1 MSHPRGLLLVLI
13 LTLALPLAACDS
25 GGGGSD
31 AGLGDGSV
39 PMGAD
44 TDGDSI
50 PDEVEGFAERV
61 DTDGD
66 GTPDYQDTDSDG
78 DGIPDRDEA
87 GDDGT
92 MPRDSDLDGTP
103 DFQDTD
109 SDNNGYPD
117 AEEGTGDFD
126 LDGIPDYADVDDDND
141 LARDRDELDG
151 VLDPPL
157 DTDGD
162 GFPNYRDPDSD
173 DDLIQDGDEF
183 GADTDGDGLQDQEDL
198 DSDNDGIP
206 DDVEAGDADVFSVP
220 IDSDDDGVPDFR
232 DPDSDNDGLSDRF
245 EDEAGLDWRLADT
258 DMDGVDDLVETA
270 AGTDPLDDA
279 DSPRTRGDFVFIVD
293 YEEPPDPTR
302 DTLDFATSIQN
313 ADVYFLMDETG
324 SMGGSI
330 DSLASGIADLIT
342 RVRAVIPNSWFGL
355 GGFRDYPT
363 GGYGSTTDK
372 AYEHYLDM
380 TDDTAV
386 AMGAA
391 GGVYEPSGGADGAE
405 SHGQA
410 IWAAV
415 TGGELF
421 SVPSRADNDMFGEC
435 PAERFGYPCFR
446 DDAVP
451 IIVLISDIYMHNGP
465 DVGSGSTYDYTGVTP
480 EPISYDEMI
489 RVAVE
494 NRVRVTGIIQGSG
507 FGDTQAVFDRVAT
520 DTDAVDDMGVPL
532 VENFMGGTI
541 SDAVVRNIQTLA
553 EQSRLDVTAEFRD
566 DPSDAVDTEAAFFDH
581 LEANPM
587 GNRVRGCQARVAE
600 DRDGD
605 GILDTFPN
613 VRTDDRVC
621 FDVYPRM
628 NTTVERT
635 EDPQLFRAT
644 VAVIG
649 DGFTE
654 LDSRNVF
661 FLVPPEPPEII
672 IIE

>member
-1 MSHPRGLLLVLI
+1 MAHPRGSFLAFVILISVL
-13 LTLALPLAACDS
+13 TALAGCES
-25 GGGGSD
+25 GGGGD
-31 AGLGDGSV
+31 AGADGQV
-39 PMGAD
+39 PIGAD
-44 TDGDSI
+44 SDNDGI
-50 PDEVEGFAERV
+50 PDDVEGRADRR

-66 GTPDYQDTDSDG
+66 GVLDYLDPDSDG
-78 DGIPDRDEA
+78 DGILDRDEA
-87 GDDGT
+87 GNDGT
-92 MPRDSDLDGTP
+92 MPRDSDLDGMP
-103 DFQDTD
+103 DYVDTD
-109 SDNNGYPD
+109 SDNNGFPD
-117 AEEGTGDFD
+117 DVDGTADFD
-126 LDGIPDYADVDDDND
+126 LDGIPDYADTDDDND
-141 LARDRDELDG
+141 LARDRDELQG
-151 VLDPPL
+151 VLDPPI

-162 GFPNYRDPDSD
+162 GRPNYHDPDSD
-173 DDLIQDGDEF
+173 DDLILDGDEF

-206 DDVEAGDADVFSVP
+206 DDVEAGDADVFSEPV
-220 IDSDDDGVPDFR
+220 DSDGDTVPDFR

-245 EDEAGLDWRLADT
+245 EHENGTSPTLADT
-258 DMDGVDDLVETA
+258 DGDGVDDLVETA
-270 AGTDPLDDA
+270 AGTDPLDDSV
-279 DSPRTRGDFVFIVD
+279 SPRTRGDFVFVVD
-293 YEEPPDPTR
+293 YEESPDPTR

-330 DSLASGIADLIT
+330 SSLASGIADLIS

-363 GGYGSTTDK
+363 GGYGSGGDLP
-372 AYEHYLDM
+372 YEHYLDM
-380 TDDTAV
+380 TDDTAS

-391 GGVYEPSGGADGAE
+391 GGVYEPSGGSDGAE

-410 IWAAV
+410 IWAAI
-415 TGGELF
+415 TGDALF
-421 SVPSRADNDMFGEC
+421 SIQSRHDNPLFEDC

-465 DVGSGSTYDYTGVTP
+465 GGSNAYSGITP
-480 EPISYDEMI
+480 EPISYDEMV

-507 FGDTQAVFDRVAT
+507 FGTTQTEFEQLAT
-520 DTDAVDDMGVPL
+520 DTRAVDDMGTPL
-532 VENFMGGTI
+532 VENFTGGTI

-600 DRDGD
+600 DRDMD
-605 GILDTFPN
+605 GVLDTFPN

-628 NTTVERT
+628 NTTIERT
-635 EDPQLFRAT
+635 DDPQLFRAT

-654 LDSRNVF
+654 LDSRDVY
-661 FLVPPEPPEII
+661 FLVPPRPPEII

>member
-1 MSHPRGLLLVLI
+1 MSQSRAVPLTLSLLLSLS
-13 LTLALPLAACDS
+13 LCTACDN
-25 GGGGSD
+25 GGGGAD
-31 AGLGDGSV
+31 AGADGSV
-39 PMGAD
+39 PIGA
-44 TDGDSI
+44 
-50 PDEVEGFAERV
+50 
-61 DTDGD
+61 
-66 GTPDYQDTDSDG
+66 DSDG
-78 DGIPDRDEA
+78 DGIPDDVEGREERRDT
-87 GDDGT
+87 DNDGT
-92 MPRDSDLDGTP
+92 LDYLDTDSDGDTIPDADERGSDGNNPRDSDIDGIP
-103 DFQDTD
+103 DYIDTD
-109 SDNNGYPD
+109 SDNNGFTD
-117 AEEGTGDFD
+117 DEDGIGDFD
-126 LDGIPDYADVDDDND
+126 LDGVPDYADTDDDND
-141 LARDRDELDG
+141 LVRDRDELGG
-151 VLDPPL
+151 VLDPL
-157 DTDGD
+157 VDTDGD
-162 GFPNYRDPDSD
+162 GRPNYHDPDSD
-173 DDLIQDGDEF
+173 DDLILDGDEF
-183 GADTDGDGLQDQEDL
+183 GADTDGDGLFDHEDL
-198 DSDNDGIP
+198 DTDNDGIL
-206 DDVEAGDADVFSVP
+206 DEDEAGDFDVFSAP

-245 EDEAGLDWRLADT
+245 EDENGLDPTLSDT
-258 DMDGVDDLVETA
+258 DGDGVDDLVESA
-270 AGTDPLDDA
+270 AGTDPLDDS
-279 DSPRTRGDFVFIVD
+279 DSPRTRGNFVFIVD
-293 YEEPPDPTR
+293 FEEPPDPTR

-330 DSLASGIADLIT
+330 SSLASGIADLIS
-342 RVRAVIPNSWFGL
+342 RVRGVIPNSWFGL

-363 GGYGSTTDK
+363 SPYGSAGVDL

-391 GGVYEPSGGADGAE
+391 GGVYEPAGGSDGAE

-410 IWAAV
+410 IWSAI
-415 TGGELF
+415 TGDELF
-421 SVPSRADNDMFGEC
+421 AVPSRADNDAFPAC

-451 IIVLISDIYMHNGP
+451 IIVLISDIYMHHGP
-465 DVGSGSTYDYTGVTP
+465 GGSNAYTGITP
-480 EPISYDEMI
+480 EPITYDEMV
-489 RVAVE
+489 RVAVA

-507 FGDTQAVFDRVAT
+507 FGTTQTEFDQLAT
-520 DTDAVDDMGVPL
+520 DTLAVDDMGMPL

-566 DPSDAVDTEAAFFDH
+566 DPTDSVDTMVAFFDH

-605 GILDTFPN
+605 GVLDTFPN

-621 FDVYPRM
+621 FDVYPRQ
-628 NTTVERT
+628 NDTVMRT
-635 EDPQLFRAT
+635 MDPQLVRAT

-654 LDSRNVF
+654 LDSRDVF
-661 FLVPPEPPEII
+661 FLVPPEPPEIV

>member
-1 MSHPRGLLLVLI
+1 MAHARGSFLTLLTLLL
-13 LTLALPLAACDS
+13 ALGPVAGCDT
-25 GGGGSD
+25 GGSGAD
-31 AGLGDGSV
+31 AGGDGAI
-39 PMGAD
+39 PAGAD
-44 TDGDSI
+44 ADNDGI
-50 PDEVEGFAERV
+50 PDDVEGRADRR
-61 DTDGD
+61 DTDND
-66 GTPDYQDTDSDG
+66 GVLDYLDPDSDG
-78 DGIPDRDEA
+78 DGILDRDEA
-87 GDDGT
+87 GPDGT
-92 MPRDSDLDGTP
+92 MPRDSDLDGMP
-103 DFQDTD
+103 DYVDRD
-109 SDNNGYPD
+109 SDNNGFTD
-117 AEEGTGDFD
+117 DEDGTTDFD
-126 LDGIPDYADVDDDND
+126 LDGIPDYADTDDDND
-141 LARDRDELDG
+141 LVRDRDELQG
-151 VLDPPL
+151 VLDPPI

-162 GFPNYRDPDSD
+162 GRPNYHDPDSD
-173 DDLIQDGDEF
+173 DDLILDGDEF
-183 GADTDGDGLQDQEDL
+183 GADTDGDGLFDHEDL

-206 DDVEAGDADVFSVP
+206 DEVEAGDADVCSEPV
-220 IDSDDDGVPDFR
+220 DSDGDTVPDFR

-245 EDEAGLDWRLADT
+245 EDENGTSPTLADT
-258 DMDGVDDLVETA
+258 DGDGVDDLVETA
-270 AGTDPLDDA
+270 AGTDPLSDE

-293 YEEPPDPTR
+293 FEEPPDPTR

-330 DSLASGIADLIT
+330 SSLASGISDLIS

-363 GGYGSTTDK
+363 GSYGSPGDK
-372 AYEHYLDM
+372 PYEHYLDV
-380 TDDTAV
+380 TDDLAA

-391 GGVYEPSGGADGAE
+391 GGVYEPAGGADGAE

-410 IWAAV
+410 IWSAV

-421 SVPSRADNDMFGEC
+421 ASPARVDNPSFMAC
-435 PAERFGYPCFR
+435 PTERFGYPCFR
-446 DDAVP
+446 EDAVP
-451 IIVLISDIYMHNGP
+451 IIVLIADIYMHNGP
-465 DVGSGSTYDYTGVTP
+465 GGSEPYTGITP
-480 EPISYDEMI
+480 EPISYDEMV

-494 NRVRVTGIIQGSG
+494 RRVRVTGIIQGSG
-507 FGDTQAVFDRVAT
+507 FGTTQAEFDQLAR
-520 DTDAVDDMGVPL
+520 DTGAVDDMGNPL
-532 VENFMGGTI
+532 VENFTGGAI
-541 SDAVVRNIQTLA
+541 SDSVVRNIQTLA

-566 DPSDAVDTEAAFFDH
+566 DPTDAVDTEAAFFDH

-600 DRDGD
+600 DRDMD
-605 GILDTFPN
+605 GVLDTFPN

-635 EDPQLFRAT
+635 DDPQIFRAT

-654 LDSRNVF
+654 LDARDVY
-661 FLVPPEPPEII
+661 FLVPPRPPEII

>member
-1 MSHPRGLLLVLI
+1 MSSLRGLA
-13 LTLALPLAACDS
+13 LALAVLLFFAPGCDS
-25 GGGGSD
+25 GGGTD
-31 AGLGDGSV
+31 AGVGDGQI

-44 TDGDSI
+44 SDSDGI
-50 PDEVEGFAERV
+50 PDDVEGRFDRR
-61 DTDGD
+61 DSDGD
-66 GTPDYQDTDSDG
+66 GLLDYLDTDSDG
-78 DGIPDRDEA
+78 DTILDRDEA
-87 GDDGT
+87 GTDGT

-103 DFQDTD
+103 DYVDTD
-109 SDNNGYPD
+109 SDNNGFPD
-117 AEEGTGDFD
+117 AEEGIADFD
-126 LDGIPDYADVDDDND
+126 LDGNPDYADTDDDND
-141 LARDRDELDG
+141 LARDRDELGG

-162 GFPNYRDPDSD
+162 GRPNYRDPDSD
-173 DDLIQDGDEF
+173 DDLILDGDEF
-183 GADTDGDGLQDQEDL
+183 GADTDRDGLADHEDL
-198 DSDNDGIP
+198 DTDNDGLL
-206 DDVEAGDADVFSVP
+206 DEVEAGDADVFSQP
-220 IDSDDDGVPDFR
+220 IDSDGDMVPDFR
-232 DPDSDNDGLSDRF
+232 DPDSDNDGLSDRV
-245 EDEAGLDWRLADT
+245 EHQNGTSPTLADS
-258 DMDGVDDLVETA
+258 DEDGVDDLIETA
-270 AGTDPLDDA
+270 AGTDPLDDE

-293 YEEPPDPTR
+293 FEEAPDPTR

-330 DSLASGIADLIT
+330 SSLASGIADLIS

-363 GGYGSTTDK
+363 GSYGSSGDK
-372 AYEHYLDM
+372 PYEHYLDV
-380 TDDTAV
+380 TDDLAA

-391 GGVYEPSGGADGAE
+391 GGVYEPAGGADGAE

-410 IWAAV
+410 IWSAV
-415 TGGELF
+415 TGGELW
-421 SVPSRADNDMFGEC
+421 SSPSRAGNPLFMPC
-435 PAERFGYPCFR
+435 PAERFGYACFR

-451 IIVLISDIYMHNGP
+451 IIVLIADIYMHNGP
-465 DVGSGSTYDYTGVTP
+465 GGSEAYSGITPTPVT
-480 EPISYDEMI
+480 YDEM
-489 RVAVE
+489 VAVCVE
-494 NRVRVTGIIQGSG
+494 NRVRVTGIIQGGG
-507 FGDTQAVFDRVAT
+507 FGTTQAEFEQLAR
-520 DTDAVDDMGVPL
+520 DTGAVDDMGMPL

-566 DPSDAVDTEAAFFDH
+566 DATDAVDTRAAFFDH

-600 DRDGD
+600 DRDMD
-605 GILDTFPN
+605 GVLDTFPN

-628 NTTVERT
+628 NTTVMRT
-635 EDPQLFRAT
+635 DDPQLFRAT

-654 LDSRNVF
+654 LDSRDVY
-661 FLVPPEPPEII
+661 FLVPPRPPEII